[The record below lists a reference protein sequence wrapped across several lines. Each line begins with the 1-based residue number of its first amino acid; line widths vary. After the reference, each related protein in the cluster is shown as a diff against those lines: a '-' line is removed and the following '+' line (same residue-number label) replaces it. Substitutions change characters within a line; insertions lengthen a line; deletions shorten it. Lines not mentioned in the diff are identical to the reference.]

1 MDSVIHLSNNCGPLC
16 TKTFNRWLLWKQ
28 LILFFLESRFFSD
41 FRPGK
46 HRDSRENKSM
56 ISTMPIILLARQLQR
71 PNCIPSEARQT
82 TWVYK
87 ASVSRGADKGT
98 RARLIRYVHV
108 DQIIPDSHTTIS
120 FPCNSLLTFVVKVFL
135 QGARHN

>member
-1 MDSVIHLSNNCGPLC
+1 
-16 TKTFNRWLLWKQ
+16 
-28 LILFFLESRFFSD
+28 
-41 FRPGK
+41 
-46 HRDSRENKSM
+46 M

-108 DQIIPDSHTTIS
+108 DQIIPDKTFTHYNFCPLQFLAYIYCQS
-120 FPCNSLLTFVVKVFL
+120 FPSRSKAKLILIECNLNFSPVAA
-135 QGARHN
+135 QIQ